1 MDPPRSGVG
10 RDILL
15 VEKFKPSKVAYI
27 SCDPTTLARDISL
40 LKSSG
45 FEIVSVKAFDM
56 FPQTW
61 HVETVVV
68 LSSSK
73 S

>member
-1 MDPPRSGVG
+1 
-10 RDILL
+10 
-15 VEKFKPSKVAYI
+15 VAYI
-27 SCDPTTLARDISL
+27 SCDPTTLARDIAL